1 LVGELTGHFG
11 LWGAVLSLLVGCGR
25 SPLGLDDANAAG
37 ARPLPHR
44 GAETV
49 LVVED
54 DASVRRLTRRA
65 LEELGYTVLEAG
77 DAADAMAIAA
87 RHREP
92 LHLVLADVVLPG
104 GSGREVVDALLAER
118 PTVRVLFM
126 SGYASDA
133 LVQHRVS
140 ELGVPFLEKPFT
152 VDGLAAA
159 VRGALA

>member
-1 LVGELTGHFG
+1 
-11 LWGAVLSLLVGCGR
+11 
-25 SPLGLDDANAAG
+25 
-37 ARPLPHR
+37 
-44 GAETV
+44 V

-65 LEELGYTVLEAG
+65 LEELGYTVLEAE
-77 DAADAMAIAA
+77 DAAAAMAVAA

-92 LHLVLADVVLPG
+92 LHLVIADVVLPG